1 VACAGAIASSEEQGT
16 IEVVLGN
23 PIPRWQFVV
32 GNFAATGLSLLG
44 GVAVRV
50 AIMWETTV
58 LVGVDLSLTVSAEAV
73 LNLFCPTCVYFGGW
87 VF

>member
-32 GNFAATGLSLLG
+32 GNFAATALSLLG
-44 GVAVRV
+44 GVAVRGGSCGKQPCSW
-50 AIMWETTV
+50 ASTF
-58 LVGVDLSLTVSAEAV
+58 LS
-73 LNLFCPTCVYFGGW
+73 P
-87 VF
+87 

>member
-1 VACAGAIASSEEQGT
+1 MACTGAIASSEERGT

-58 LVGVDLSLTVSAEAV
+58 LVGASTFLS
-73 LNLFCPTCVYFGGW
+73 P
-87 VF
+87 